1 MFRIT
6 LALRAFER
14 PRFLQ
19 DFRNCCQNT
28 VELDPFN
35 CCPVVALVVLVAV
48 VGLLDRGEAVPVP
61 QEATST
67 AVQRAAQVALG
78 RFDRRALR

>member
-14 PRFLQ
+14 PRFLP

-28 VELDPFN
+28 VELEPFN
-35 CCPVVALVVLVAV
+35 CCPVVGLAAL
-48 VGLLDRGEAVPVP
+48 VGLLARGEAAPVP